1 MLLNRDLRKE
11 YKRGRLDESEL
22 DPDPFAVFAQWL
34 QTAVESEIWEPN
46 AMTLATASPDGRPSA
61 RVVLLKSCDDRG
73 FVFYTNYDS
82 RKGREL
88 DLNAQ
93 AAAVFWWGPLE
104 RQVRIEG
111 RVVKLAPA
119 ESDEYYLERPF
130 GARIGA
136 WASPQSQV
144 IASRAVLDERWRQIE
159 EAYRQQEL
167 ARPPYWGGYR
177 LTPAVIEFW
186 QGGENRLHDRVR
198 YTRQPTG
205 AWLIERLAP

>member
-46 AMTLATASPDGRPSA
+46 AMTLATATPDGRPSA

-104 RQVRIEG
+104 RQVRVEG
-111 RVVKLAPA
+111 RVAKLAPA

-144 IASRAVLDERWRQIE
+144 IASRTVLDERWRQIE

-198 YTRQPTG
+198 YTRQSTG